1 MCCPL
6 LLPEVTQ
13 EPFSHLSQ
21 LCFSY
26 LFKNPTGQGS
36 IVSSLL
42 PTNEQQP
49 DISAGDISLD
59 IHIRYFNT
67 CPVGQLLCGGL
78 FSPDPVSNWLCSAAL
93 SHVFI
98 DTEEMKVEAE
108 KLNEK
113 VLSVIN
119 FRLSC

>member
-1 MCCPL
+1 M
-6 LLPEVTQ
+6 
-13 EPFSHLSQ
+13 
-21 LCFSY
+21 
-26 LFKNPTGQGS
+26 
-36 IVSSLL
+36 
-42 PTNEQQP
+42 
-49 DISAGDISLD
+49 
-59 IHIRYFNT
+59 
-67 CPVGQLLCGGL
+67 CGGL

-108 KLNEK
+108 KLIEN